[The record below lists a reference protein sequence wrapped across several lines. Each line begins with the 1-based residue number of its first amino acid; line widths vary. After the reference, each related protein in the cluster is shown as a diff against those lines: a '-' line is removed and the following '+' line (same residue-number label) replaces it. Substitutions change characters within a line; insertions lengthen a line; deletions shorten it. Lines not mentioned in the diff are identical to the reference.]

1 MYESKVFCRRLSCL
15 SFVWQD
21 DHPKAIFL
29 IIGRMIR
36 RCLFYLSNH
45 QCLFKSKVNLPSTFV
60 NITLVRSSKW
70 AAVQLFP
77 APWKQAMLFVPGTT
91 GLSRDQF
98 NPSELLHLPCPVL
111 LHPLNWPPSD
121 QGAWRVSAASWGDA
135 DEPSVPLIRTP
146 CSPHTLGFD
155 AEVPLHSGWVTDAA
169 QGDDHH
175 TQPRIW
181 NQTGNRQ
188 MHKGWDPTAHT
199 VTHTL

>member
-91 GLSRDQF
+91 GLFRDQL

-121 QGAWRVSAASWGDA
+121 QGAWRVSAASWGWCRWTLSA
-135 DEPSVPLIRTP
+135 PHQNSLLP
-146 CSPHTLGFD
+146 PHTGIWCRS
-155 AEVPLHSGWVTDAA
+155 ASPLRMSYRRCPRRWPSHTAKDLKPDWQQTDA
-169 QGDDHH
+169 
-175 TQPRIW
+175 
-181 NQTGNRQ
+181 
-188 MHKGWDPTAHT
+188 
-199 VTHTL
+199 